1 MRRALSTP
9 DTTVSRKAEAD
20 DRTLLEVK
28 DLSVAF
34 EVEGRWLTAVRSV
47 DLELNRGE
55 TLAIVGESGSGK
67 SATVAGIVGLLP
79 RNGRVTASR
88 IALNGKP
95 FDPVSSD
102 MSSIRGREIGFVFQD
117 PQSSLNPVLTIR
129 RQLTEQLFRHYR
141 MSKDEAIRRATNLLE
156 KVGLPNPSR
165 AMKSYP
171 FEFSG
176 GMRQR
181 IALAMALSCSPSL
194 VVADEPTTAL
204 DVTVQAQ
211 ILDLLKE
218 LQEDLDIGIIFITH
232 DLSVAA
238 LVADR
243 IAVMYAGQVVEVGPT
258 RALSSNPII
267 RTPRAYGYRC
277 RVLTT
282 LRFRKASAEP
292 HLIWKQFQTDAVSRR
307 RCDSFVSEVCSQVQV
322 LDSVDSNHR
331 VRCCR
336 WEELAILPVSEF
348 TNMNS
353 QNDELVQAGAP
364 IIALEDISV
373 TYRSRR
379 LGRRSDP
386 IVAVDGVSL
395 EVERGRS
402 IGIVGESGSG
412 KSTLAKAMVR
422 IVRPSSGRIVLL
434 GRDITDLTEK
444 DIRPLRRHVQMV
456 FQDPYSSLNPRRTVR
471 HTLLEPL
478 AIHRIASG
486 EAAEQRLVDALEAV
500 GLGHTH
506 ASRYPHEFSG
516 GQRQRIAIARALMPE
531 PDLIICDEPVSSL
544 DVSIQA
550 QIPSI
555 VERPARG
562 TGHCVRV
569 HRTRSGCG
577 RIDHRGSSGHV
588 CGDSG

>member
-141 MSKDEAIRRATNLLE
+141 MSKDGAIRRATNLLE

-258 RALSSNPII
+258 RALSSNPHHPYTKGLWLSMPRIDNPAI
-267 RTPRAYGYRC
+267 PKGIGGTPPDLEAIPDGC
-277 RVLTT
+277 G
-282 LRFRKASAEP
+282 FAP
-292 HLIWKQFQTDAVSRR
+292 

-322 LDSVDSNHR
+322 LDSVDSNHH

-336 WEELAILPVSEF
+336 WEELAILPVQ
-348 TNMNS
+348 NS
-353 QNDELVQAGAP
+353 
-364 IIALEDISV
+364 
-373 TYRSRR
+373 
-379 LGRRSDP
+379 
-386 IVAVDGVSL
+386 
-395 EVERGRS
+395 
-402 IGIVGESGSG
+402 
-412 KSTLAKAMVR
+412 
-422 IVRPSSGRIVLL
+422 
-434 GRDITDLTEK
+434 
-444 DIRPLRRHVQMV
+444 
-456 FQDPYSSLNPRRTVR
+456 RT
-471 HTLLEPL
+471 
-478 AIHRIASG
+478 
-486 EAAEQRLVDALEAV
+486 
-500 GLGHTH
+500 
-506 ASRYPHEFSG
+506 
-516 GQRQRIAIARALMPE
+516 
-531 PDLIICDEPVSSL
+531 
-544 DVSIQA
+544 
-550 QIPSI
+550 
-555 VERPARG
+555 
-562 TGHCVRV
+562 
-569 HRTRSGCG
+569 
-577 RIDHRGSSGHV
+577 
-588 CGDSG
+588 